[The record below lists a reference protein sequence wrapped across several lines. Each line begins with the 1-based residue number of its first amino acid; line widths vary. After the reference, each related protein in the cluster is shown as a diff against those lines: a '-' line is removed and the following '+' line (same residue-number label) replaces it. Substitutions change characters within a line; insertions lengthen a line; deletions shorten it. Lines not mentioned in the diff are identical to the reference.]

1 MNSLYSLIICRH
13 IKGKGVLVVTNTKV
27 APLYLDKVI
36 HALIVGNP
44 NVSVESI
51 ILPDGEQ
58 YKNMV
63 ITFTKKLSL
72 FSHVLVGNS

>member
-1 MNSLYSLIICRH
+1 M
-13 IKGKGVLVVTNTKV
+13 VTNTKV

-36 HALIVGNP
+36 HALTVGNP
-44 NVSVESI
+44 NVSVESV

-63 ITFTKKLSL
+63 IIFKLL
-72 FSHVLVGNS
+72 FLRMDYLVMPKRMSPHVPC